1 MKSVIGLLLLA
12 LVAGQA
18 SSAAQAPAPQT
29 TIGSIAGRVI
39 DPDGGVVPGV
49 TVMVSSPLLPAAR
62 TLATNARGEFAIA
75 DLAPGTY
82 DLRLSL
88 TGFKTASG
96 QVSVLPGRRSSA
108 GFSLQLG
115 SLSETVTISGVA
127 SGAQPP
133 AVAAPAAVAN
143 APQVPI
149 RVGGDI
155 QEPRRLRD
163 VQPVYPAAALAAGIS
178 GTVIIEAVISRDGT
192 VANARVVQGVPELDG
207 AALLAVRQWL
217 YRPTMLNGQPV
228 AVVVNVTMTFVVR

>member
-1 MKSVIGLLLLA
+1 MKSVIGVLLLA

-18 SSAAQAPAPQT
+18 SSAAQAPTSQT

-62 TLATNARGEFAIA
+62 SLVTNARGEFAIA

-82 DLRLSL
+82 ELRLSL
-88 TGFKTASG
+88 TGFKTARG
-96 QVSVLPGRRSSA
+96 EVTVLPGRRSST

-115 SLSETVTISGVA
+115 SLSETVTISGIA

-133 AVAAPAAVAN
+133 AVAAPGAVAG

-155 QEPRRLRD
+155 QEPRKLKD
-163 VQPVYPAAALAAGIS
+163 VAPAYPATALAAGIS
-178 GTVIIEAVISRDGT
+178 GMVIIEAVISRDGT
-192 VANARVVQGVPELDG
+192 VANARVIQGVPELDG
-207 AALLAVRQWL
+207 AALAAVRQWL

>member
-1 MKSVIGLLLLA
+1 MKSLIVVLVLA

-18 SSAAQAPAPQT
+18 GSAAQAPAQT
-29 TIGSIAGRVI
+29 NSGSIAGRVI

-49 TVMVSSPLLPAAR
+49 SVMVSSPLLPAAR
-62 TLATNARGEFAIA
+62 SLVTNARGEFAIA

-96 QVSVLPGRRSSA
+96 RVDVQPGRRSST

-115 SLSETVTISGVA
+115 SLSETVTIIGVA
-127 SGAQPP
+127 SGTQPP
-133 AVAAPAAVAN
+133 AGVAPAAATQG
-143 APQVPI
+143 PQVPI

-155 QEPRRLRD
+155 QEPKRLRD
-163 VQPVYPAAALAAGIS
+163 VKSVYPAAALAAGI
-178 GTVIIEAVISRDGT
+178 GGAVIIEAVISRDGT
-192 VANARVVQGVPELDG
+192 VANATVVQGVPELDG
-207 AALLAVRQWL
+207 AALAAVRQWL

-228 AVVVNVTMTFVVR
+228 AVVINVTMTFVVR

>member
-1 MKSVIGLLLLA
+1 MKSLIVPLVLA

-18 SSAAQAPAPQT
+18 GSAAPAPAQT
-29 TIGSIAGRVI
+29 NSGSIAGRVI

-49 TVMVSSPLLPAAR
+49 AVMVSSAVLPTAR
-62 TLATNARGEFAIA
+62 SLVTGARGDFAIA
-75 DLAPGTY
+75 DLAPGSY
-82 DLRLSL
+82 ELRLSL
-88 TGFKTASG
+88 TGFKTANG
-96 QVSVLPGRRSSA
+96 QVNVLSGRRSSI

-115 SLSETVTISGVA
+115 SLSETVTISGIA
-127 SGAQPP
+127 SGTQPP
-133 AVAAPAAVAN
+133 AVVAPAAVAG

-163 VQPVYPAAALAAGIS
+163 VRPVYPAGALAAGIS

-192 VANARVVQGVPELDG
+192 VANATVVQGVPELDA
-207 AALLAVRQWL
+207 AALAAVRQWL